1 MFTLKSEIQFDMAH
15 YLSGYV
21 GKCKNIH
28 GHRYRLVVKV
38 SSQTLHESGQLR
50 GMVDDFSEVKAVLKE
65 VHDLFDHKLVIEEN
79 EEGKRVVEKLNESG
93 KVFEILF
100 VPYRPTAEEM
110 SRHIFNEI
118 KKRGVRVTAVEL
130 FETPTNSCIYTE
142 ED

>member
-1 MFTLKSEIQFDMAH
+1 M
-15 YLSGYV
+15 
-21 GKCKNIH
+21 
-28 GHRYRLVVKV
+28 

-118 KKRGVRVTAVEL
+118 KKRGVRVTEVEL

>member
-1 MFTLKSEIQFDMAH
+1 MFTLKSEIKFDMAH

-79 EEGKRVVEKLNESG
+79 KEGKRVVEKLNESG

-118 KKRGVRVTAVEL
+118 KKRGVRVTEVEL

-142 ED
+142 AY

>member
-1 MFTLKSEIQFDMAH
+1 M
-15 YLSGYV
+15 
-21 GKCKNIH
+21 
-28 GHRYRLVVKV
+28 
-38 SSQTLHESGQLR
+38 
-50 GMVDDFSEVKAVLKE
+50 LKE

-118 KKRGVRVTAVEL
+118 KKRGVRVTEVEL

>member
-1 MFTLKSEIQFDMAH
+1 MFTLKSEIYFDMAH
-15 YLSGYV
+15 YFSGYV

-118 KKRGVRVTAVEL
+118 KKRGVRVTEVEL

>member
-1 MFTLKSEIQFDMAH
+1 MRIKEGFVLREVA
-15 YLSGYV
+15 
-21 GKCKNIH
+21 
-28 GHRYRLVVKV
+28 
-38 SSQTLHESGQLR
+38 GQAMVIATGEASKEFH
-50 GMVDDFSEVKAVLKE
+50 GMV
-65 VHDLFDHKLVIEEN
+65 
-79 EEGKRVVEKLNESG
+79 KLNESG

-118 KKRGVRVTAVEL
+118 TKRGVRVTEVEL

>member
-1 MFTLKSEIQFDMAH
+1 MFTLKSEIQFDMVH
-15 YLSGYV
+15 YLNGYV

-118 KKRGVRVTAVEL
+118 KKRGVRVTEVEL